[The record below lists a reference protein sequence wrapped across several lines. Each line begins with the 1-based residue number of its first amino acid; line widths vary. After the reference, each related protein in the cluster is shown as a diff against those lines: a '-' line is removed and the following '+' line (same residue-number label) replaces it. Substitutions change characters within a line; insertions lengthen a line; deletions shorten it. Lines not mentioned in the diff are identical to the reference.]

1 MILIICIYLPE
12 PHCVG
17 EYMIDVSPSQS
28 GTNDDECKNR
38 EIVSAVV
45 DKVIMFM
52 QCHFGH
58 C

>member
-1 MILIICIYLPE
+1 MYILPE

-17 EYMIDVSPSQS
+17 EYLIDVSPSQDKDS
-28 GTNDDECKNR
+28 ECKNR

-52 QCHFGH
+52 QYVFAMYLIYFGH